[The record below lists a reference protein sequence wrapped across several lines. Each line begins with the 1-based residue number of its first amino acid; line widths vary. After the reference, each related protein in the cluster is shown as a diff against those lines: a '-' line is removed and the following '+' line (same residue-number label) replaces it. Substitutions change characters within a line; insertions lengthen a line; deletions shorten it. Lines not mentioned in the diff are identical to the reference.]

1 MISRHILGIVFVA
14 WVGAVSLA
22 GAEARADDVGSDR
35 ELAATIISLTY
46 PVLLTPALVL
56 DVASLVFLTEDVRP
70 EGPQYGVGVSSMLF
84 GTVAIAMGITCGF
97 LIDWEW
103 TTLAVSYMLP
113 LIIGPITVALGIVD
127 LVPFW
132 TRFDVDWTAVS
143 LAPVILRGSDGE
155 AGAGVG
161 LYGTF

>member
-1 MISRHILGIVFVA
+1 MTNRLVPAVVLA
-14 WVGAVSLA
+14 ACTGATVLA
-22 GAEARADDVGSDR
+22 ADDARAAGDGEG

-56 DVASLVFLTEDVRP
+56 DIASLVYLTKETDP
-70 EGPQYGVGVSSMLF
+70 EGPQYGVGVSSVLF
-84 GTVAIAMGITCGF
+84 GSVGIALGITCGF

-103 TTLAVSYMLP
+103 NTLAVSYMLP
-113 LIIGPITVALGIVD
+113 LILGPITVALGIVD

-132 TRFDVDWTAVS
+132 TRFDVTWTTVS
-143 LAPVILRGSDGE
+143 LAPVMLRGPEGG

-161 LYGTF
+161 LVGSF

>member
-1 MISRHILGIVFVA
+1 MAHRHVIGIVLA
-14 WVGAVSLA
+14 AGVGAMALSA
-22 GAEARADDVGSDR
+22 SDARAAEGDA

-56 DVASLVFLTEDVRP
+56 DVASLVYLTQETRP
-70 EGPQYGVGVSSMLF
+70 EGPQYGVGVSSVLF
-84 GTVAIAMGITCGF
+84 GTVAIGMGLTCGF

-103 TTLAVSYMLP
+103 NTLAVSYLLP

-132 TRFDVDWTAVS
+132 TRYEVEWVTVS
-143 LAPVILRGSDGE
+143 LAPVVVRGPRGE
-155 AGAGVG
+155 AGPGVG
-161 LYGTF
+161 LGGSF

>member
-1 MISRHILGIVFVA
+1 MVRRHILGIVLA
-14 WVGAVSLA
+14 AGVGAAALA
-22 GAEARADDVGSDR
+22 TADARAAEGDA

-56 DVASLVFLTEDVRP
+56 DVASIVFLTEETRP
-70 EGPQYGVGVSSMLF
+70 EGPQYGVGVSSVLF

-132 TRFDVDWTAVS
+132 TRFDVEWTTVS
-143 LAPVILRGSDGE
+143 LAPVILRGSRGE
-155 AGAGVG
+155 VGPGVG
-161 LYGTF
+161 LEGSF

>member
-1 MISRHILGIVFVA
+1 MVGRHILGIVLA
-14 WVGAVSLA
+14 AGIGATVLA
-22 GAEARADDVGSDR
+22 SADACAAEGDT

-56 DVASLVFLTEDVRP
+56 DVASLVFLTEETRP
-70 EGPQYGVGVSSMLF
+70 EGPQYGVGVSSVLF
-84 GTVAIAMGITCGF
+84 GTVAIALGITCGF

-132 TRFDVDWTAVS
+132 TRFDVEWTSVS
-143 LAPVILRGSDGE
+143 LAPVILRGPHGE
-155 AGAGVG
+155 VGPGVG
-161 LYGTF
+161 LHATF